1 MTTNAR
7 AFATLAGHFHTDEDR
22 AFLVHHP
29 GQMTVGDYRS
39 LDKVEPCEITGFA
52 PVRTTPRPE
61 GCSSTSAWMPTAGRR
76 VRSWRWRAM
85 SPCPLPSRIG
95 ESGPA
100 SARGQCTA

>member
-52 PVRTTPRPE
+52 PVRTTPGPRGVRVPRP
-61 GCSSTSAWMPTAGRR
+61 GCRRLAG
-76 VRSWRWRAM
+76 A
-85 SPCPLPSRIG
+85 CGAGGGGL
-95 ESGPA
+95 
-100 SARGQCTA
+100 